1 MHLEKYKNQ
10 KIFLLS
16 GRTCKKSKTSN
27 YLISTDPTDLSQKE
41 DCYIDKLRSNLMG
54 TKFTVYDHGFSSVT
68 TQGQV
73 EKAHTQ
79 QKLSAIC
86 YETNGFGFKGPR
98 KL

>member
-1 MHLEKYKNQ
+1 
-10 KIFLLS
+10 
-16 GRTCKKSKTSN
+16 
-27 YLISTDPTDLSQKE
+27 
-41 DCYIDKLRSNLMG
+41 MG
-54 TKFTVYDHGFSSVT
+54 TKFAVYDHGFSSVT